1 MEMAIDCLAG
11 YIFEEKKDGNEI
23 PIPSEIE
30 NIDVNAEYDEYEQAF
45 ISLVPVDVEEYAR
58 KHFNKSVKKTLSIP
72 SWLNE
77 KAIKQ
82 NINFSQLLQDALI
95 KKLNT

>member
-1 MEMAIDCLAG
+1 MTFREAIFL
-11 YIFEEKKDGNEI
+11 KKRKTAMRFLYHLKQKI
-23 PIPSEIE
+23 LMS
-30 NIDVNAEYDEYEQAF
+30 NAEYDEYEQAF

-82 NINFSQLLQDALI
+82 SINFSQLLQDTLI